1 MDIPGYSLSIPFIGR
16 YSFGT
21 NKLPYYYLILFIT
34 VVFTVIIYSIEKSR
48 IGRVFSAIRHNDNLA
63 QLLGI
68 NSLPYRLLA
77 FGLGAFFSG
86 VAGGFTAHYLMYL
99 SPIQF
104 GVMAAIMIQVYAVVG
119 GMAYFAGPIVGT
131 LTISALLESLRIAKE
146 WQPILYGSA
155 LIIVVLMLSGGLASL
170 PQVLINFF
178 GRRRK
183 RMF

>member
-1 MDIPGYSLSIPFIGR
+1 MDIPGSSLSIPFIGR

-86 VAGGFTAHYLMYL
+86 VAGGF
-99 SPIQF
+99 S
-104 GVMAAIMIQVYAVVG
+104 V
-119 GMAYFAGPIVGT
+119 AYFID
-131 LTISALLESLRIAKE
+131 
-146 WQPILYGSA
+146 
-155 LIIVVLMLSGGLASL
+155 
-170 PQVLINFF
+170 INPTQFC
-178 GRRRK
+178 
-183 RMF
+183 